1 MKILHRFSLPI
12 TLTLCFSFMPNQ
24 GVATIGLAEW
34 EVYTP
39 GGNVI
44 SHSDAWQDL
53 CGDGDCLRADTS
65 DLNSERLVF
74 VTDLKRWRFYNGY
87 VIGETKN
94 EYFIFHEASKEIKK
108 YRTEKQ
114 FFDALEEAKLGEP
127 KSSWLTKDDAW
138 EEAWFPFIIWA
149 PCQNILKA
157 GNQDINASQTAGFNY
172 PGLSQEICQQKLS
185 SVRLAQYK
193 ERTWGRQCRQVN
205 FNQLSSEGSERT
217 FQEFCIQIMRQN

>member
-1 MKILHRFSLPI
+1 MKILHRFSLLI
-12 TLTLCFSFMPNQ
+12 TLPLWFCLVPNQ

-94 EYFIFHEASKEIKK
+94 EYFIFHEASQEIKK
-108 YRTEKQ
+108 YRTEQQ
-114 FFDALEEAKLGEP
+114 FLDALEKAKLGEP
-127 KSSWLTKDDAW
+127 KSSWLTRDDAW
-138 EEAWFPFIIWA
+138 EEAWFPLVIWS
-149 PCQNILKA
+149 PCQNILNA
-157 GNQDINASQTAGFNY
+157 GNQNVSTSPTAEFGY
-172 PGLSQEICQQKLS
+172 PGLSQAVCQQKLAPE
-185 SVRLAQYK
+185 RLAQYK

-205 FNQLSSEGSERT
+205 FRQLSSAPSERT
-217 FQEFCIQIMRQN
+217 FQEFCTRIMQAN